1 MGATQRE
8 AVPMRCRLQMIP
20 ARPDRAPWLQVFA
33 AWFALLALALVVAC
47 GGGGESS
54 SGDEE
59 TPDILVSFP
68 SPSGDVT
75 PRPRKTPI
83 PSESPSPTPLKV
95 CAPNPDPAQPSVLQV
110 EDPKPEQQVK
120 VPFHVRGWGANIGF
134 QNQGVAVAI
143 VNAKQETVQVLD
155 LPPQPRTFR
164 IAPPGLEIT
173 EFTRPFGADIV
184 ISGLNEATPFCLW
197 IYQQT
202 DEQGSPKGV
211 VQIPVVV
218 AP

>member
-1 MGATQRE
+1 
-8 AVPMRCRLQMIP
+8 MRVVV
-20 ARPDRAPWLQVFA
+20 AG
-33 AWFALLALALVVAC
+33 FALLSLGLAAAC
-47 GGGGESS
+47 GRGGESF
-54 SGDEE
+54 SGDKE
-59 TPDILVSFP
+59 TPDIVVSFP

-75 PRPRKTPI
+75 PRPRKTSI

-95 CAPNPDPAQPSVLQV
+95 CAPNPDPAQASVLQV

-134 QNQGVAVAI
+134 QDQGVAVAI

-164 IAPPGLEIT
+164 VAPAGLEIT

-184 ISGLNEATPFCLW
+184 ISGLNEPTPFCLW
-197 IYQQT
+197 IYQET
-202 DEQGSPKGV
+202 DAENTPKGV

-218 AP
+218 TP

>member
-1 MGATQRE
+1 MA
-8 AVPMRCRLQMIP
+8 AV
-20 ARPDRAPWLQVFA
+20 A
-33 AWFALLALALVVAC
+33 AVSLALLLAVAC
-47 GGGGESS
+47 GGGGESF
-54 SGDEE
+54 SGDED

-75 PRPRKTPI
+75 PRARKTPI

-95 CAPNPDPAQPSVLQV
+95 CAPNPDPAQASVLQV

-120 VPFHVRGWGANIGF
+120 VPFHVRGWGSNIGF
-134 QNQGVAVAI
+134 QDQGVAVAV

-164 IAPPGLEIT
+164 IAPAGLEIT
-173 EFTRPFGADIV
+173 EFTRPFGADVV
-184 ISGLNEATPFCLW
+184 ISGLSEPTPFCLW

-202 DEQGSPKGV
+202 DEQGTPKGV

-218 AP
+218 VP

>member
-20 ARPDRAPWLQVFA
+20 ARPHRAPWLQVFA

-47 GGGGESS
+47 GGGGGSS
-54 SGDEE
+54 SGGEG
-59 TPDILVSFP
+59 TPDLLVSFP

-134 QNQGVAVAI
+134 QNQGVAVAV

-164 IAPPGLEIT
+164 IAPAGLGIT
-173 EFTRPFGADIV
+173 EFTRPFGV
-184 ISGLNEATPFCLW
+184 
-197 IYQQT
+197 
-202 DEQGSPKGV
+202 GV
-211 VQIPVVV
+211 RGPG
-218 AP
+218 PR